1 MKTSPK
7 KLTVQ
12 IKLYYKMSHPNKKLH
27 SQTVNG
33 TRPHYKINKKDDDE
47 EKKGKTETKLKR
59 LCLEEL
65 IKIC

>member
-1 MKTSPK
+1 
-7 KLTVQ
+7 
-12 IKLYYKMSHPNKKLH
+12 MSHPNKKLH

-47 EKKGKTETKLKR
+47 EKKGQTETKLKR